1 MMDNYFLANVAGTAL
16 PAVGGYLIAFF
27 ISRRKR
33 KKEREQEYEKIKN
46 ALISI
51 LRANIIKDY
60 RYYVKKGFMTLEDKE
75 VFEEECNSYFAFGGD
90 GVIHDIYDLSKEILL
105 GRDKQ

>member
-1 MMDNYFLANVAGTAL
+1 MDNYFWANVAGTAL

-46 ALISI
+46 ALVSI
-51 LRANIIKDY
+51 LRNNILKDY
-60 RYYVKKGFMTLEDKE
+60 RYYVSKGIMTLEDKE
-75 VFEEECNSYFAFGGD
+75 VFEEECNSYFAFNGD
-90 GVIHDIYDLSKEILL
+90 GVIHDIYGLAKDIPL
-105 GRDKQ
+105 GRDNK